1 MILIHLCLIITIRK
15 IKCLAVFYRGKLYR
29 AYIVKGGTNLSLKIV
44 KEYSKVDQNWIVE
57 IIGELDILTSVEFKK
72 SLYDMLDEMES
83 NIKLNCENLF
93 YIDSTGLGVIIGVLN
108 RVKNNNNNISIVNAQ
123 SNIDKLIKISGLDK
137 VIGMEKT
144 S

>member
-1 MILIHLCLIITIRK
+1 M
-15 IKCLAVFYRGKLYR
+15 
-29 AYIVKGGTNLSLKIV
+29 SLKII
-44 KEYSKVDQNWIVE
+44 KEYSKIENSWHVE
-57 IIGELDILTSVEFKK
+57 LIGELDILTSVEFKK
-72 SLYDMLDEMES
+72 SLNDMLDEMES

-108 RVKNNNNNISIVNAQ
+108 RVKSKNHNISISNAQ

-137 VIGMEKT
+137 VIEVEKT

>member
-1 MILIHLCLIITIRK
+1 M
-15 IKCLAVFYRGKLYR
+15 
-29 AYIVKGGTNLSLKIV
+29 SLKIL
-44 KEYSKVDQNWIVE
+44 KEYDKADQSWIVE
-57 IIGELDILTSVEFKK
+57 IIGELDILTSVDFKK
-72 SLYDMLDEMES
+72 NLNDMLDEMES

-108 RVKNNNNNISIVNAQ
+108 RVKNNGNNISIVNAQ

-137 VIGMEKT
+137 VIGVEKT

>member
-1 MILIHLCLIITIRK
+1 M
-15 IKCLAVFYRGKLYR
+15 
-29 AYIVKGGTNLSLKIV
+29 SLKIM
-44 KEYSKVDQNWIVE
+44 KEYNNANNSWIVE

-72 SLYDMLDEMES
+72 TLNDMLDEMES

-108 RVKNNNNNISIVNAQ
+108 RVKSNDNNISILNAQ
-123 SNIDKLIKISGLDK
+123 ANIDKLIKISGLDK
-137 VIGMEKT
+137 VIEVERT